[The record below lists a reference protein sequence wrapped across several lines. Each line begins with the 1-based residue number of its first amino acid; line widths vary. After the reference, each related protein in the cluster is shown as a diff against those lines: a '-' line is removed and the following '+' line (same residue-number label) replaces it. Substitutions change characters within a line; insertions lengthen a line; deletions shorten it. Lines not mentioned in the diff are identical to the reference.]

1 MSQEQEERSPSSEPK
16 KRKKYVYLDKFE
28 QHKQEQ
34 NVLRWD
40 LISQITK
47 VRTIAVIGVLFS
59 IAALLIHVVQAIT
72 K

>member
-1 MSQEQEERSPSSEPK
+1 MSQEKEERSPSSEPK

-40 LISQITK
+40 LITQMNK
-47 VRTIAVIGVLFS
+47 VRRIAVIGVLFS
-59 IAALLIHVVQAIT
+59 IAALLIHVVHAIT